1 MRPTRNSA
9 AGRGSVETCPWT
21 RCCRSSMSGAATSG
35 PRPTGRRAWTNPS
48 IQTELRLALTAAIDE
63 LPAGSRTMLVLRDV
77 EGLSNVE
84 IAEVLGLSVP
94 VVKTR
99 VHRARLFLR
108 KQLGDVMTTL
118 DAPRA
123 TQPARE

>member
-1 MRPTRNSA
+1 MRR
-9 AGRGSVETCPWT
+9 
-21 RCCRSSMSGAATSG
+21 
-35 PRPTGRRAWTNPS
+35 
-48 IQTELRLALTAAIDE
+48 LRTD
-63 LPAGSRTMLVLRDV
+63 SRTMLVLRDV

-99 VHRARLFLR
+99 VHRARRFLR

>member
-1 MRPTRNSA
+1 MDD
-9 AGRGSVETCPWT
+9 
-21 RCCRSSMSGAATSG
+21 
-35 PRPTGRRAWTNPS
+35 PS
-48 IQTELRLALTAAIDE
+48 IQTELRLTLTAAIDE

-99 VHRARLFLR
+99 VHRAQLFLR

-123 TQPARE
+123 NAWWT